1 MYRKRMLGYYP
12 NVIKSISEFNAII
25 DTESTEI
32 EGLNA
37 QKEQLILDAYLPT
50 MSERRVIQWENNLG
64 IQPFYGA
71 TLEDR
76 KNNIIARI
84 RGQGK
89 LNTKLI
95 NTIVKT
101 FTGNGCK
108 CRIENNTLYVELL
121 PFDDSEV
128 SIDDLFTNISNE
140 LILKIPAHLGLNIDL
155 AYLRWGE
162 VLANNNSWVTVR
174 ATHGTWEDVKFGNT
188 RKANMLDTSK
198 LDEFYLG

>member
-32 EGLNA
+32 ESLNA
-37 QKEQLILDAYLPT
+37 QKKQLILDAYLPT

-64 IQPFYGA
+64 VQPFYGS

-89 LNTKLI
+89 LNTNLI

-101 FTGNGCK
+101 FTGSGCK
-108 CRIENNTLYVELL
+108 CYIENNTLYVYLL
-121 PFDDSEV
+121 PFDDSAV
-128 SIDDLFTNISNE
+128 SVEDLFTNISNE
-140 LILKIPAHLGLNIDL
+140 LALKIPAHLGLNVNL
-155 AYLRWGE
+155 AYLHWAE
-162 VLANNNSWVTVR
+162 VMNNNNTWVTVR
-174 ATHGTWEDVKFGNT
+174 ATHGTWEDVKFGNSH
-188 RKANMLDTSK
+188 KANMLDTSK